1 MVQRMFRTVIAAAL
15 AFSTTALADEVVNAA
30 PSPAELGRYSVV
42 RTADTTARF
51 DSATGATWFLCS
63 RKSKQAW
70 CKAKEIPSLPAGPV
84 GRYRLAETVPL
95 LLIDSVTGRSWA
107 RCELP
112 TPEKGLAWCA
122 LEE

>member
-1 MVQRMFRTVIAAAL
+1 MSRALLTALLIAASA
-15 AFSTTALADEVVNAA
+15 ASADEVVNAG
-30 PSPAELGRYSVV
+30 PSAAELGRYSVV

-51 DSATGATWFLCS
+51 DSATGGTWYLCAN
-63 RKSKQAW
+63 KKNKQAW
-70 CKAKEIPSLPAGPV
+70 CKGKEIPSLPPGPV
-84 GRYRLAETVPL
+84 GRYKLIEGTPL
-95 LLIDSVTGRSWA
+95 ILIDSVTGRSWS